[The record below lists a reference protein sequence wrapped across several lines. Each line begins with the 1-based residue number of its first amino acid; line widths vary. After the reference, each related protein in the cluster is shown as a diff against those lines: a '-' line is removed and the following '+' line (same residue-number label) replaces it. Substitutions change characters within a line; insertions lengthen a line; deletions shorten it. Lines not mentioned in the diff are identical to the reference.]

1 VTDAMKILLAA
12 DDSEHTQRAAR
23 HLVKH
28 IGWFAKT
35 PDVLVLHVHPRIPFP
50 GAAARAGKAAIEDY
64 LRDASEK
71 ALRRATRQL
80 DKGKVAYRT
89 AWTTGDAATEIAA
102 FAKKNGVDL
111 IAMGSHG
118 EGAFSNLV
126 LGSVAT
132 KVIASVKTPVLVVR

>member
-1 VTDAMKILLAA
+1 MKILLAA
-12 DDSEHTQRAAR
+12 DDSEYTRRAAR

-28 IGWFAKT
+28 IGWFARAPK
-35 PDVLVLHVHPRIPFP
+35 VLVLHVHPRIPFP
-50 GAAARAGKAAIEDY
+50 GAAARAGRAAIADY
-64 LRDASEK
+64 LRESSEK
-71 ALRRATRQL
+71 ALERATREL
-80 DKGKVAYRT
+80 DKGRIAYGT

-102 FAKKNGVDL
+102 FAKKNGIDL

-118 EGAFSNLV
+118 EGALTNLV